1 MKKILTIM
9 MVLFL
14 IITLSSCDEAV
25 EFMGMMGT
33 NVMGVDK
40 EQVSKAIESTKVT
53 EDKKP
58 NTESASGSSVS
69 FKHPDH
75 GTVSGELGEGSR
87 THTIGEGEGAT
98 TITTGKA
105 NVLGNDVPI
114 IGLGETIIPLD
125 PTKTKTDLN
134 GVETI
139 LTPQDLSE
147 LTSSLEGAG
156 KSEAIEELKKPVE
169 DEETKKAAEGTRKI
183 VAALLENI
191 DTGSSEEGSEPTE
204 AEKMLQDLQE
214 SLSDPDTE
222 LTYGDVAVL
231 QALTNVLIPNVNDIA
246 GAVAGSGEEQNK
258 ATENLLENANDSLI
272 ELVSVANNVKD
283 ATSVFSSLDLSS
295 VIGSLSSSSSSSET
309 GAEGN
314 A

>member
-9 MVLFL
+9 MVSFL

-25 EFMGMMGT
+25 EFMGKMGT

-58 NTESASGSSVS
+58 NTESAKGSSLT
-69 FKHPDH
+69 FKHPTYGDV
-75 GTVSGELGEGSR
+75 TGELGEGSK

-105 NVLGNDVPI
+105 NVGGTEVPI
-114 IGLGETIIPLD
+114 IGIGETVLPLD
-125 PTKTKTDLN
+125 PDKTKTDLS

-147 LTSSLEGAG
+147 LTSSLEGSG
-156 KSEAIEELKKPVE
+156 KSEALEELKKTVD

-183 VAALLENI
+183 VAALLENVG
-191 DTGSSEEGSEPTE
+191 TSSSGEGGEPTE
-204 AEKMLQDLQE
+204 TEKMLQDLQE
-214 SLSDPDTE
+214 SLSDEDTE
-222 LTYGDVAVL
+222 LTYADVAVL
-231 QALTNVLIPNVNDIA
+231 QALTNVLIPNVGDIA
-246 GAVAGSGEEQNK
+246 GAVAGNEEEQK
-258 ATENLLENANDSLI
+258 EATENLLEKANDSLI
-272 ELVSVANNVKD
+272 ELVSVSNNVKG
-283 ATSVFSSLDLSS
+283 ATNVFSSLDLSS
-295 VIGSLSSSSSSSET
+295 VIGSLGSSSSAGTSSE
-309 GAEGN
+309 GN
-314 A
+314 V

>member
-25 EFMGMMGT
+25 SFMGKMGT

-58 NTESASGSSVS
+58 NTESASGST
-69 FKHPDH
+69 FTFEHPTY
-75 GTVSGELGEGSR
+75 GPLTGELGEGSK
-87 THTIGEGEGAT
+87 THTIGEGEDTT

-105 NVLGNDVPI
+105 NINGEEVNVLG
-114 IGLGETIIPLD
+114 IGDTILPL
-125 PTKTKTDLN
+125 TNSKTDLSS
-134 GVETI
+134 VETI

-169 DEETKKAAEGTRKI
+169 DEDTKKAAEGTKKI
-183 VAALLENI
+183 VNALLEEAIGQSGI
-191 DTGSSEEGSEPTE
+191 DPESEELSETE
-204 AEKMLQDLQE
+204 QLLVDLQN
-214 SLSDPDTE
+214 SLSDPE
-222 LTYGDVAVL
+222 KEMTYADVAVL

-246 GAVAGSGEEQNK
+246 GAVAGNEEEQSN
-258 ATENLLENANDSLI
+258 AVDNLLENANDSLI

-295 VIGSLSSSSSSSET
+295 VIGSLGSSSSSGTET
-309 GAEGN
+309 EGN